1 MLTIYGVPLSVHT
14 RKIIVTAILKKMD
27 YRIERRHQARCAA
40 FARTGS
46 FQPGRMKWQV

>member
-1 MLTIYGVPLSVHT
+1 MVHEA
-14 RKIIVTAILKKMD
+14 RKEVAVNRDQRAVRKSMK
-27 YRIERRHQARCAA
+27 RQACCAA